1 MLNEKR
7 KKENDN
13 QVMIAKPYLSL
24 EETAEYLS
32 YQKSSIYQFTSKKL
46 IPHYKIRKKLLFKIS
61 ELNEFI
67 ENHKVHTNAEIKQ
80 QAIND
85 YVLGRD

>member
-24 EETAEYLS
+24 EETAAYLS
-32 YQKSSIYQFTSKKL
+32 YQKSSLYQFTSKNL
-46 IPHYKIRKKLLFKIS
+46 IPHYKIRGKILFKIT

-67 ENHKVHTNAEIKQ
+67 ESNRITPSSEIKQ

-85 YVLGRD
+85 YISGRV